1 MCAQELTTLEERV
14 DRAGFTEIMSLT
26 YLGWEGSGENFISD
40 RDEFVSNSFINFKPV
55 KRFENRRDV

>member
-40 RDEFVSNSFINFKPV
+40 GDEFVSNSFIN
-55 KRFENRRDV
+55 